1 LVALVAGTLL
11 VFKISPIFINLESIF
26 YTILSD
32 WKTNKIQA
40 TGTIKSMTF
49 FYVLSELGVTYTKN
63 QGVCILQ
70 PTSNTLHSFNILT
83 SLNITLPPSS
93 ICF

>member
-1 LVALVAGTLL
+1 MQSVVCLVALVAGILL

-26 YTILSD
+26 YKMLSD

-40 TGTIKSMTF
+40 TGTTKNMTF
-49 FYVLSELGVTYTKN
+49 CCVLSEIGVTYMKN

-70 PTSNTLHSFNILT
+70 PTPNTLPI
-83 SLNITLPPSS
+83 S
-93 ICF
+93 IF